1 MKKISILFM
10 LLLGITT
17 LYAQQLN
24 ITGTVI
30 DKKLNEPIIGATV
43 QVKGTNNGSITDMEG
58 KFSLKNVSK
67 GGILTVSYIGYTTQ
81 SIPLNGTQTSFRI
94 ELSEDSKTLDEVVVV
109 GFGTQKKV
117 NLTGSVASVS
127 SSEIKD
133 RVQTNVL
140 SAVQG
145 RLQV

>member
-43 QVKGTNNGSITDMEG
+43 QVKGRTMDPSRTW
-58 KFSLKNVSK
+58 KVS
-67 GGILTVSYIGYTTQ
+67 
-81 SIPLNGTQTSFRI
+81 FH
-94 ELSEDSKTLDEVVVV
+94 
-109 GFGTQKKV
+109 
-117 NLTGSVASVS
+117 
-127 SSEIKD
+127 
-133 RVQTNVL
+133 
-140 SAVQG
+140 
-145 RLQV
+145 

>member
-43 QVKGTNNGSITDMEG
+43 QVKGTNNGTVTNLDGE
-58 KFSLKNVSK
+58 FALKNVAK
-67 GGILTVSYIGYTTQ
+67 GSVLNVSYIGYVTQ
-81 SIPLNGTQTSFRI
+81 SISLNGAQTSFRI
-94 ELSEDSKTLDEVVVV
+94 ELSEDSFYTTREFDETVKY
-109 GFGTQKKV
+109 FWM
-117 NLTGSVASVS
+117 LVS
-127 SSEIKD
+127 PS
-133 RVQTNVL
+133 L
-140 SAVQG
+140 FPSA
-145 RLQV
+145 

>member
-81 SIPLNGTQTSFRI
+81 SIPLNGTQTHNYPLLGKI
-94 ELSEDSKTLDEVVVV
+94 
-109 GFGTQKKV
+109 
-117 NLTGSVASVS
+117 S
-127 SSEIKD
+127 SSK
-133 RVQTNVL
+133 
-140 SAVQG
+140 
-145 RLQV
+145 

>member
-43 QVKGTNNGSITDMEG
+43 QVTMDPSRTWK
-58 KFSLKNVSK
+58 VSF
-67 GGILTVSYIGYTTQ
+67 L
-81 SIPLNGTQTSFRI
+81 
-94 ELSEDSKTLDEVVVV
+94 
-109 GFGTQKKV
+109 
-117 NLTGSVASVS
+117 
-127 SSEIKD
+127 
-133 RVQTNVL
+133 
-140 SAVQG
+140 
-145 RLQV
+145 

>member
-58 KFSLKNVSK
+58 KFSAQLHK
-67 GGILTVSYIGYTTQ
+67 
-81 SIPLNGTQTSFRI
+81 
-94 ELSEDSKTLDEVVVV
+94 
-109 GFGTQKKV
+109 
-117 NLTGSVASVS
+117 SVA
-127 SSEIKD
+127 I
-133 RVQTNVL
+133 
-140 SAVQG
+140 
-145 RLQV
+145 

>member
-43 QVKGTNNGSITDMEG
+43 QVKGRTMIHHGH
-58 KFSLKNVSK
+58 
-67 GGILTVSYIGYTTQ
+67 
-81 SIPLNGTQTSFRI
+81 
-94 ELSEDSKTLDEVVVV
+94 
-109 GFGTQKKV
+109 
-117 NLTGSVASVS
+117 
-127 SSEIKD
+127 
-133 RVQTNVL
+133 
-140 SAVQG
+140 G
-145 RLQV
+145 R